1 MFKIH
6 TASEWFEEHTSGY
19 VLVSDRWLLEIGLSN
34 KYSFGSTAYRCDYD
48 DSKKIVVVL
57 DLGKINI
64 GLTER

>member
-34 KYSFGSTAYRCDYD
+34 KYSCGFTAYRCDYD